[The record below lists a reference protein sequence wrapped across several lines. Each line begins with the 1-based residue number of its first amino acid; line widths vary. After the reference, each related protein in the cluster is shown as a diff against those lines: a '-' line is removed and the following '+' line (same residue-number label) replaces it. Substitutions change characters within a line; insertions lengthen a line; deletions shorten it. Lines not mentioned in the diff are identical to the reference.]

1 MLDNFSDLA
10 PVLELLDWRIILYL
24 TLSLVILLIAKLVN
38 QALSGYKLNEQI
50 THIDNKAIALSFAG
64 FVLAVG
70 IILSGVLNSPSS
82 TDTTTLVADLTNTAI
97 WGAIGCAML
106 LLSRW
111 FNDKCVLPQFSTK
124 RELVTDKNVGVGA
137 VQAAVY
143 LTTALIIR
151 ASIAGEDIYTLP
163 VEIGLSFLWFA
174 ISQTLIFAFSKLY
187 SSFIDKTLHSQL
199 EQDNAATGVAFGG
212 ALFSYGLL
220 ISFYIT
226 RFDGIL
232 GLLIWALVS
241 AILLCITRLVVDKML
256 LPSCHLNKEIADD
269 SNWGAALIEVA
280 TSVGAALIIT
290 GSFS

>member
-1 MLDNFSDLA
+1 MLDNFFNLA
-10 PVLELLDWRIILYL
+10 PLSELLDWRVVLYL
-24 TLSLVILLIAKLVN
+24 ILSLVILLVAKLAN
-38 QALSGYKLNEQI
+38 QALSSYKLNEQI
-50 THIDNKAIALSFAG
+50 TQIDNKAIALSFTG
-64 FVLAVG
+64 FILAVA
-70 IILSGVLNSPSS
+70 IILSGVLNTPSS
-82 TDTTTLVADLTNTAI
+82 ATTLAEDLLSTVI

-106 LLSRW
+106 LISRW
-111 FNDKCVLPQFSTK
+111 FNDTFVLPKFSTK
-124 RELVTDKNVGVGA
+124 LELVIDKNVGVGA

-151 ASIAGEDIYTLP
+151 ASISGEDIYTLP
-163 VEIGLSFLWFA
+163 VEIGISLIWFTV
-174 ISQTLIFAFSKLY
+174 SQTLIYAFSRLY
-187 SSFIDKTLHSQL
+187 HKFIDKELHSQL

-220 ISFYIT
+220 ISFYIS
-226 RFDGIL
+226 RYDGLL

-241 AILLCITRLVVDKML
+241 AVLLFITRVIVDKILLPTCCLK
-256 LPSCHLNKEIADD
+256 KEISHD